1 MKTIYDAYPPMDLLT
16 DALIDTVVLPT
27 AHPRSATV
35 TTRGIPT
42 STSITGLEVR
52 LSRVLVIDNRTP
64 KILFLPGRANVYLLL
79 LVVDNLG
86 GEPKTFT
93 LNGFADIDDNEDL
106 PVDKTAYYWAP
117 SASQPVAP
125 SQIHV
130 LLSVIKSKEGLRNV
144 GQVLDTAKTSSVYQ
158 QGLAQLLSAVV
169 AAPAQVANLVLQLGE
184 IVGGFLTH
192 VEDKPLFT
200 QVVSFTDI
208 NGDFDIL
215 GKTVY
220 SRKNA
225 CIRTE
230 LTLVVRDQAREQT
243 LLAGL

>member
-1 MKTIYDAYPPMDLLT
+1 MDLST

-27 AHPRSATV
+27 AQPRATAMA
-35 TTRGIPT
+35 TRGIPI

-64 KILFLPGRANVYLLL
+64 KVLFLPGRANVYLLL
-79 LVVDNLG
+79 LVIDNLG
-86 GEPKTFT
+86 LEPQALT
-93 LNGFADIDDNEDL
+93 LSGFADIDDNEDL
-106 PVDKTAYYWAP
+106 PVDKTAYYWSP
-117 SASQPVAP
+117 SSSQSVAP

-130 LLSVIKSKEGLRNV
+130 LLSVIKSKQKLRNG
-144 GQVLDTAKTSSVYQ
+144 GQLLETAKASPTYQ
-158 QGLAQLLSAVV
+158 QGLAQLLAAAV
-169 AAPAQVANLVLQLGE
+169 AAPAQVAELALTLGG
-184 IVGGFLTH
+184 IIGGFLTN

-215 GKTVY
+215 GKTVHPREN
-220 SRKNA
+220 S

-230 LTLVVRDQAREQT
+230 LTLVVRDKERERA
-243 LLAGL
+243 LVAGL